1 MSRLQSHR
9 RKGLFID
16 IDDDPREGGAKEFA
30 TSPVP
35 HAQHMHSDVHGAGGV
50 WEIQ

>member
-35 HAQHMHSDVHGAGGV
+35 HAF
-50 WEIQ
+50 

>member
-16 IDDDPREGGAKEFA
+16 TDDDPREGGAKEFTA
-30 TSPVP
+30 SPVP
-35 HAQHMHSDVHGAGGV
+35 HAQHMQSDVHGTGGV
-50 WEIQ
+50 